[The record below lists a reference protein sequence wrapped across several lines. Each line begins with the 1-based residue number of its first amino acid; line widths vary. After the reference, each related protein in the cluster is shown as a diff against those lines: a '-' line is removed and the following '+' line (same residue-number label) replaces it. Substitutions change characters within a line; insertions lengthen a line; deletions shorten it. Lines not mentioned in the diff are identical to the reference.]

1 MPNKSKKQYQ
11 RQEKK
16 LDRIERRLNK
26 GMRSVRQ
33 AERNLDRTEKISN
46 KRIQAGNYPD
56 RAASVGD
63 HAYDVYLNMNEAN
76 KYAGTEGGPFYKTGE
91 INYNKK

>member
-1 MPNKSKKQYQ
+1 MPDKAKRQYK

-16 LDRIERRLNK
+16 LDRIERRLDK
-26 GMRSVRQ
+26 GMKSVRQ

-46 KRIQAGNYPD
+46 KRIKAGNYPD

-76 KYAGTEGGPFYKTGE
+76 KYAGTEGGPFYKTGN
-91 INYNKK
+91 INYNK